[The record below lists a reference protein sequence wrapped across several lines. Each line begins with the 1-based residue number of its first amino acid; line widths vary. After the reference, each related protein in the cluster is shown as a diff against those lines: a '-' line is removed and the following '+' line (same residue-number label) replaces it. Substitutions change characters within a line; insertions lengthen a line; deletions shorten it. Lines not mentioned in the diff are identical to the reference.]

1 MNLMFWAGMTSNE
14 STIRSLTSQADYLAC
29 VDLQYETW
37 GKDFVDCVP
46 PAVLQ
51 ISAKVGGV
59 AAGAFDASGKMLGF
73 VFGMTGWKDG
83 ERCHWSHMLAVRQE
97 ARDRGIGMALKVF
110 QRQELLDRDIDA
122 MYWTYDPLV
131 ARNGRLNLQKLGAQ
145 VVEYVRDMYGA
156 DEASLTDS
164 IIGSDRF
171 VVRWDLNTA
180 AGGGSASPSTTEE
193 MAADAPLVM
202 AQDQATGNQPETIDW
217 PEDRPVVRVEI
228 PTDIQALKLVMPDV
242 ARRWRVTTRR
252 IFQSYLGSGYR
263 VAGFYTDAESQRCF
277 YYLVS
282 HSKDGDG

>member
-1 MNLMFWAGMTSNE
+1 MFGASMTYTDA
-14 STIRSLTSQADYLAC
+14 TIRSLTSQADYMAC

-37 GKDFVDCVP
+37 GKGFVDCVP

-59 AAGAFDASGKMLGF
+59 AAGAFEASGKMLGF
-73 VFGMTGWKDG
+73 VFGLAGWKDG

-97 ARDRGIGMALKVF
+97 ARDRGIGMALKTF
-110 QRQELLDRDIDA
+110 QRQKLLDRDIDA

-131 ARNGRLNLQKLGAQ
+131 ARNAHLNLQRLGAQ

-156 DEASLTDS
+156 DEASTTDS

-171 VVRWDLNTA
+171 VVRWDLNA
-180 AGGGSASPSTTEE
+180 DAGAGSTSPMTREGATV
-193 MAADAPLVM
+193 DAPLIV
-202 AQDQATGNQPETIDW
+202 AQDEATGNQPATIDW
-217 PEDRPVVRVEI
+217 PGQHPVVRVEI
-228 PTDIQALKLVMPDV
+228 PNDIQALKLVMPDV

-252 IFQSYLGSGYR
+252 VFRTYLGLGYR
-263 VAGFYTDAESQRCF
+263 VAGFHTAAESQRCF

-282 HSKDGDG
+282 HPKDGDC

>member
-1 MNLMFWAGMTSNE
+1 MFGASMTYTDA
-14 STIRSLTSQADYLAC
+14 TIRSLTSQADYMAC

-59 AAGAFDASGKMLGF
+59 AAGAFEASGKMLGF
-73 VFGMTGWKDG
+73 VFGLAGWKDG

-97 ARDRGIGMALKVF
+97 ARDRGIGMALKTF
-110 QRQELLDRDIDA
+110 QRQKLLDRDIDA

-131 ARNGRLNLQKLGAQ
+131 ARNAHLNLQKLGAQ

-156 DEASLTDS
+156 DEASTTDS

-171 VVRWDLNTA
+171 VVRWDLNA
-180 AGGGSASPSTTEE
+180 DAGAGSTSPMTRERATV
-193 MAADAPLVM
+193 DAPLIV
-202 AQDQATGNQPETIDW
+202 AQDEAMGNQPATIDW
-217 PEDRPVVRVEI
+217 PGEHPVVRVEI
-228 PTDIQALKLVMPDV
+228 PNDIQALKLVMPDV

-252 IFQSYLGSGYR
+252 VFTTYLGLGYG
-263 VAGFYTDAESQRCF
+263 VAGFYTAAESQRCF

-282 HSKDGDG
+282 HPKDGDC